1 MQGNTAMT
9 YDYIT
14 DNNLYDKQNYMYSK
28 YCGVDFLEAYAESR
42 KMKASSDVSREFS
55 NDKEFQSET
64 YCQLGQIYEDL
75 SNGADKSALSR
86 LNGFVKSF
94 EVRKRLYDRYHDW
107 KPSEGASFENYENY
121 LIFSDCLLEAYAAT
135 GNLKYFS
142 CVLKVDD
149 TLLSLQDK
157 LSSAQA
163 ARLRTIIDRELR
175 YFRELLE
182 EHGICMEA

>member
-1 MQGNTAMT
+1 
-9 YDYIT
+9 
-14 DNNLYDKQNYMYSK
+14 MYSK
-28 YCGVDFLEAYAESR
+28 YGGIDFLKAYAESR
-42 KMKASSDVSREFS
+42 KIKVSFDGLREFL
-55 NDKEFQSET
+55 NDKEFQSKT

-75 SNGADKSALSR
+75 SNDADKSDLSR

-121 LIFSDCLLEAYAAT
+121 LIFSDCLLEAYSAT
-135 GNLKYFS
+135 RNLKYFS

-163 ARLRTIIDRELR
+163 AHLQTIMDRELQC
-175 YFRELLE
+175 FRELLE